1 MDWLSRHKAEIVC
14 HEKVVR
20 IPLPNGEMLRVLG
33 ERPEEKV
40 RHLLSAKVE
49 DQKLK
54 DIIVVRNV
62 SEGEERER
70 AFQILKDKLCN
81 AHVLAYPDGPEDF
94 MIELFNDYDCEIRY
108 HPVEYKDRILAAQ
121 NEASKAVNAPAK
133 MLRGLDDQI
142 EHRSDGALYYLD
154 RIWVPLTGD
163 VRTLI
168 IDEAHKS
175 KYSVHP

>member
-1 MDWLSRHKAEIVC
+1 MIVGMDWLSRHKAKIVC

-33 ERPEEKV
+33 ERPKEKV
-40 RHLLSAKVE
+40 RYLLSAKAKE
-49 DQKLK
+49 QKLK
-54 DIIVVRNV
+54 DIIVAKR
-62 SEGEERER
+62 
-70 AFQILKDKLCN
+70 
-81 AHVLAYPDGPEDF
+81 
-94 MIELFNDYDCEIRY
+94 
-108 HPVEYKDRILAAQ
+108 RILAAQ
-121 NEASKAVNAPAK
+121 KEASEAVNAPAE

-168 IDEAHKS
+168 MDEAYKS
-175 KYSVHP
+175 KYSVYPGLDKMNYDLRDMYW